1 MSELL
6 EKSAITSE
14 ELEVLLDERDAGK
27 ADFLLVDVRELP
39 EYDSMHVKGVDM
51 LKATSTFQAWGE
63 EFYNEHKDKKV
74 IIFTC
79 RSGHR
84 SGQVQSVF
92 IKSGMSNVINHAGGI
107 ISYRGEKI
115 EEWQS
120 F

>member
-6 EKSAITSE
+6 EKSSITSE
-14 ELEVLLDERDAGK
+14 ELEILLKEREEGK
-27 ADFLLVDVRELP
+27 VDFLLVDVREMQ
-39 EYDSMHVKGVDM
+39 EHDASHVKGVDM
-51 LKATSTFQAWGE
+51 LQPTSTFQEWGE
-63 EFYNEHKDKKV
+63 GFYNEHKGKKV

-92 IKSGMSNVINHAGGI
+92 IQSGMNNVINHEGGI
-107 ISYRGEKI
+107 ITYRGEK
-115 EEWQS
+115 EEGSS